1 MKMESCKNI
10 TLLIEKSK
18 VKKLSLREKWQVK
31 MHTKICKFCEN
42 YNVDSQFL
50 DGLLK
55 KLTPKVFRLSSEE
68 KVKLKLR
75 VKERLS

>member
-1 MKMESCKNI
+1 MKSCKDI

-18 VKKLSLREKWQVK
+18 DKKLSLREKWQVK
-31 MHTKICKFCEN
+31 MHTKICRFCEN
-42 YNVDSQFL
+42 YNVDSHFL

-55 KLTPKVFRLSSEE
+55 KLTPKVLRLSEDE
-68 KVKLKLR
+68 KMKLASG

>member
-1 MKMESCKNI
+1 MKSCKDI

-18 VKKLSLREKWQVK
+18 EKKLSLREKWQIK

-55 KLTPKVFRLSSEE
+55 KLTPKVFRLSAED
-68 KVKLKLR
+68 KVKLTLG
-75 VKERLS
+75 VKDRLQHE

>member
-1 MKMESCKNI
+1 MKSCKDI

-18 VKKLSLREKWQVK
+18 DKKLSLREKWQVK
-31 MHTKICKFCEN
+31 MHTKICRFCEN
-42 YNVDSQFL
+42 YNVDSHFL

-55 KLTPKVFRLSSEE
+55 KLTPKVLRLSADE
-68 KVKLKLR
+68 KMKLASG

>member
-1 MKMESCKNI
+1 MKSCKDI

-18 VKKLSLREKWQVK
+18 DKKLSLREKWQVK
-31 MHTKICKFCEN
+31 MHTKICRFCEN
-42 YNVDSQFL
+42 YNVDSHFL

-55 KLTPKVFRLSSEE
+55 KLTPKVLRLSEEE
-68 KVKLKLR
+68 KMKITTG

>member
-1 MKMESCKNI
+1 MKSCKDI

-18 VKKLSLREKWQVK
+18 DKKLSLREKWQVR
-31 MHTKICKFCEN
+31 MHTKICKFCDN
-42 YNVDSQFL
+42 YNVDSHFL

-55 KLTPKVFRLSSEE
+55 KLTPKVLRLSEDE
-68 KVKLKLR
+68 KMKLASG

>member
-1 MKMESCKNI
+1 MKSCKDI

-18 VKKLSLREKWQVK
+18 DKKMSLREKWQVK
-31 MHTKICKFCEN
+31 MHTKICRFCEN
-42 YNVDSQFL
+42 YNVDSHFL

-55 KLTPKVFRLSSEE
+55 KLTPKVLRLSEDE
-68 KVKLKLR
+68 KMKLASG

>member
-1 MKMESCKNI
+1 MKSCKDI

-18 VKKLSLREKWQVK
+18 HKKLSLREKWQVR
-31 MHTKICKFCEN
+31 MHTKICKFCDN
-42 YNVDSQFL
+42 YNVDSHFL

-55 KLTPKVFRLSSEE
+55 KLTPKVLRLSEDE
-68 KVKLKLR
+68 KMKLASG